1 MRFRTQSNRFRQPW
15 RRGFTLVE
23 LLVVIAIIG
32 ILVALLLPAIQ
43 SAREAA
49 RRSQCQNN
57 MRQLGIAILNY
68 ESANKVFPP
77 GNLGHRRLDDI
88 TQPPDRTDPR
98 NPPFTPNLIFLLPY
112 LEESARFNLYD
123 RDEDWNRQDLTVLEQ
138 IRSPLPTYQCPSDES
153 LIMEETTGGG
163 DGTNSQAFQDAK
175 GSYGLNWGQFA
186 YIDQYDQ
193 RTNGLN
199 FNINTAEDHFRAPFG
214 IGWGAKMAQIVDG
227 TSNTFAML
235 EMIQAPS
242 EVGAVDRRARIWNH
256 VPGCYQISAIRTP
269 NSDDGDV
276 TACTDRRELDLP
288 CRPNSGENN
297 MSISS
302 RSRHPGGVHV
312 ILCDSSVQFFS
323 DDVDEIL
330 WKGLSS
336 IDGSEVVQLP

>member
-1 MRFRTQSNRFRQPW
+1 MCFQNYTDQSRQSDRP
-15 RRGFTLVE
+15 GFTLVE

-77 GNLGHRRLDDI
+77 GNLGHRKVGDI
-88 TQPPDRTDPR
+88 TEPPDTDDPN

-123 RDEDWNRQDLTVLEQ
+123 RDVDWNQQELTVLEQ

-153 LIMEETTGGG
+153 QIMEETAGGG

-193 RTNGLN
+193 RVNGLN
-199 FNINTAEDHFRAPFG
+199 FNINTPEDHFRAPFG
-214 IGWGAKMAQIVDG
+214 IGWGAKMAQITDG

-242 EVGAVDRRARIWNH
+242 EVGAVDRRGRIWNH
-256 VPGCYQISAIRTP
+256 VPGCYQISAVRTP
-269 NSDDGDV
+269 NSDKGDV
-276 TACTDRRELDLP
+276 TACANRLELDLP
-288 CRPNSGENN
+288 CTPNNGENN

-302 RSRHPGGVHV
+302 RSRHPGGVHT

-323 DDVDEIL
+323 DDIDEIL
-330 WKGLSS
+330 WKGLAS
-336 IDGSEVVQLP
+336 IDGQEVVQIP